1 MAGEDERAGNDPVTR
16 IETLLTQLNSRFE
29 LVVEVAEGFGGR
41 LSQLRDEMMTQFS
54 EVGRQIRF
62 LSDQIGASRAS
73 LEQMHAEFTSE
84 MVRINEAV
92 GAARIQLKQ
101 DLAGIEALRG
111 AVQGLSAS
119 RTGGDLSRQMR
130 EMREELRHEVASHA
144 RQLRDEIGARVGELS
159 HRTPPAHG
167 GSEVSFHELQ
177 VEVKSTNK
185 TLGNL
190 IKKFERF
197 DDRITVAVKD
207 QDQRLRKL
215 ERHAK
220 A

>member
-41 LSQLRDEMMTQFS
+41 LSQLRDEMMAQFS

-101 DLAGIEALRG
+101 DLAGIEELRG

-119 RTGGDLSRQMR
+119 RKGSELSRQ
-130 EMREELRHEVASHA
+130 
-144 RQLRDEIGARVGELS
+144 
-159 HRTPPAHG
+159 TPPAYG
-167 GSEVSFHELQ
+167 GSEVSFNELQ
-177 VEVKSTNK
+177 AEVKSTNK

>member
-41 LSQLRDEMMTQFS
+41 LSQLRDEMMAQCS
-54 EVGRQIRF
+54 DVGRQ
-62 LSDQIGASRAS
+62 
-73 LEQMHAEFTSE
+73 

-101 DLAGIEALRG
+101 DLAGIEELRG

-119 RTGGDLSRQMR
+119 RKGSDLSRQMR

-159 HRTPPAHG
+159 HRTPPAYG
-167 GSEVSFHELQ
+167 GSEVSFNELQ
-177 VEVKSTNK
+177 AEVKSTNK